1 MLFLIVAHA
10 AQSQILVPTMIG
22 AMQLLQ
28 LALGPM
34 STTKGNT
41 KGFTRT
47 LLHIFSV
54 PTSLGMANSS
64 QNEHSLC

>member
-1 MLFLIVAHA
+1 
-10 AQSQILVPTMIG
+10 MIG

-47 LLHIFSV
+47 LLPGTYF
-54 PTSLGMANSS
+54 
-64 QNEHSLC
+64 LCAYVTGNGK